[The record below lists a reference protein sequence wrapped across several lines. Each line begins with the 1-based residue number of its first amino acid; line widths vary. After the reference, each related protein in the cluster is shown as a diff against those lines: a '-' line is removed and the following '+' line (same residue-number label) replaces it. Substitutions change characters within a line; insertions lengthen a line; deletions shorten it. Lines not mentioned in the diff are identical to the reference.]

1 MSKLS
6 VVVGGQ
12 FGSEG
17 KGAIAAHLASSTQ
30 NQQQQAEHHGQ
41 KLGYDV
47 IAVRVAGP
55 NAGHTVIGRCP
66 PSCLSTMQETDAEHG
81 PQAHAWK
88 LRQVPVAAVSN
99 PDAQL
104 VIGAGS
110 EIDIPVLRGE
120 IEELDAAGY
129 RASDR
134 LIVDKSCTII
144 EDVHKTYESDMFA
157 DGRSTAKGIG
167 AARSD
172 RIMRTASI
180 ANNTFG
186 KFIPGDRIGTAKYLN
201 SMLRDPNTHV
211 VIEGTQGY
219 GLGLHTEFYPFTTSS
234 DCRAIDFMAMAGVSP
249 WTNPDLDLNV
259 WVVFR
264 VRPIRIAGNSGPL
277 DGETKWKDIGR
288 PEEFTTVTNKVRRVG
303 AWNPALARDAVH
315 ANGGGMFHVNGGS
328 VKAALT
334 MVDHEIPGVA
344 GFSGNGLYA
353 SGLAD
358 ADRGDLDFLLK
369 EKEADLR
376 APIMLVGTGPS
387 SIIDLRESWEL

>member
-17 KGAIAAHLASSTQ
+17 KGAIAAYLTKFDK
-30 NQQQQAEHHGQ
+30 QAYHESRSE
-41 KLGYDV
+41 DV

-66 PSCLSTMQETDAEHG
+66 PSCQQSSGVDTETGALKDAHTPSG
-81 PQAHAWK
+81 HAWK

-104 VIGAGS
+104 VIAAGS
-110 EIDIPVLRGE
+110 EIDIPVLRSE
-120 IEELDAAGY
+120 IDELDAAGY
-129 RASDR
+129 DAGAR
-134 LIVDKSCTII
+134 LIVDKSATII
-144 EDVHKTYESDMFA
+144 EDNHKALELEMFGEE
-157 DGRSTAKGIG
+157 GRSTAKGIG
-167 AARSD
+167 AARAD
-172 RIMRTASI
+172 RIMRTATV
-180 ANNTFG
+180 ANNVFG
-186 KFIPGDRIGTAKYLN
+186 GNFIPGDRIDTAKYLR
-201 SMLRDPNTHV
+201 SMQSDPNAHI

-234 DCRAIDFMAMAGVSP
+234 DCRAMDFMAMAGVSP
-249 WTNPDLDLNV
+249 WADPTSTLDI

-277 DGETKWKDIGR
+277 DGETKWAEIGR
-288 PEEFTTVTNKVRRVG
+288 PDEFTTVTQKVRRVG
-303 AWNPALARDAVH
+303 SWNPALARDAIH
-315 ANGGGMFHVNGGS
+315 ANGGGVFHSGAGV

-334 MVDHEIPGVA
+334 MVDHQIPAVEGWTDMNQDQDTPY
-344 GFSGNGLYA
+344 GSA
-353 SGLAD
+353 SNEL
-358 ADRGDLDFLLK
+358 DLLIK

-387 SIIDLRESWEL
+387 TIIDLR